1 MQRRIFRTR
10 IESEVLSV
18 VSLVCL
24 ACLCLAEINKNL
36 LSINLNPLEADSI
49 SLTLPHL
56 PLSLRFEERFAFAVL
71 CLRKRFMRF

>member
-18 VSLVCL
+18 VSLVCS
-24 ACLCLAEINKNL
+24 ACLCLPEINKNL
-36 LSINLNPLEADSI
+36 LSINLNPLEADSLSHSSI
-49 SLTLPHL
+49 SLVL
-56 PLSLRFEERFAFAVL
+56 FVERFAFAVL

>member
-18 VSLVCL
+18 VSLVCS
-24 ACLCLAEINKNL
+24 ACLCLPEINKNL

-49 SLTLPHL
+49 SLTLLHL
-56 PLSLRFEERFAFAVL
+56 SRPLCREICLCCALFTKAFYAIL
-71 CLRKRFMRF
+71 N